1 MAAIEQ
7 DSDTFSL
14 GQLWS
19 DKRYRAVV
27 MQIMVVFG
35 VCLFLAFIAVNAV
48 NNLEALGKTFGF
60 EFLEAPANYD
70 INQTLI
76 PYNSRDTNFR
86 AGVVGLLNTALV
98 AFCGCLLATVLG
110 FTFGVLR
117 LSSNWLINRVVYC
130 YVEFTRNVPVL
141 VQILLW
147 HGVIVHTLPQ
157 VREAISPVEGV
168 YLSNRGFYVPRPIFE
183 DAFLVV
189 VIAFLVALV
198 GSIFFSRWA
207 KKQQEATGRIFP
219 VLSISIAA
227 IIGLP
232 LIAFFIAGMPAS
244 LDEPAFATFN
254 IRGGMVLK
262 PEFTAL
268 CFALA
273 IYTSAF
279 IAEIVRSGIQ
289 SVSHGQTEAAFA
301 LGIKPSWTLRLV
313 IIPQALRVIVPPL
326 TSQYLN
332 LTKNSSL
339 AIAIGYMDIVATLGG
354 ITLNQTGKEM
364 ECMMIVLLIYL
375 TISLIISSFMNWY
388 NRRIAL
394 VER

>member
-7 DSDTFSL
+7 DSERFTL
-14 GQLWS
+14 GQMWS
-19 DKRYRAVV
+19 DKRYRAVL
-27 MQIMVVFG
+27 MQILVVAG
-35 VCLFLAFIAVNAV
+35 VFALVAFLAANAV
-48 NNLEALGKTFGF
+48 ANLRELGKTFGF
-60 EFLEAPANYD
+60 DFLWAPASYD
-70 INQTLI
+70 INQSLI
-76 PYNSRDTNFR
+76 PYNSRDTHFR
-86 AGVVGLLNTALV
+86 AAVVGLINTGLV
-98 AFCGCLLATVLG
+98 AVAGCVFATILG
-110 FTFGVLR
+110 FILGVLR
-117 LSSNWLINRVVYC
+117 LSSNWLINRIVYC

-147 HGVIVHTLPQ
+147 HGVIVSTLP
-157 VREAISPVEGV
+157 SPRQALTPTEGV
-168 YLSNRGFYVPRPIFE
+168 YLSNRGFYVPAPVMESGIW
-183 DAFLVV
+183 LVAA
-189 VIAFLVALV
+189 AFLVAVAGTIL
-198 GSIFFSRWA
+198 FKRWA
-207 KKQQEATGRIFP
+207 KQQQEATGKIYP
-219 VLSISIAA
+219 VFSIGAAA

-232 LIAFFIAGMPAS
+232 VIAFFVAGMPIS
-244 LDEPAFATFN
+244 LDAPELSGFN
-254 IRGGMVLK
+254 FQGGMVLR

-268 CFALA
+268 WFALSV
-273 IYTSAF
+273 YTAAF
-279 IAEIVRSGIQ
+279 IAEIVRAGIQ

-301 LGIKPSWTLRLV
+301 LGIRPNWTMRLI

-364 ECMMIVLLIYL
+364 ECMMLVLLIYL
-375 TISLIISSFMNWY
+375 GISLLISAFMNWY